1 MTDADTRPESPAP
14 QPGAPQPGAP
24 EPTAEDAFGRNSGPP
39 IHAGIIYLGF
49 LLVATM
55 GILLRAGEVF

>member
-1 MTDADTRPESPAP
+1 MTAPHES
-14 QPGAPQPGAP
+14 P
-24 EPTAEDAFGRNSGPP
+24 EPTAKEAFGENSGPP
-39 IHAGIIYLGF
+39 IYAGIIYLAF